1 MKNAIILIPLAF
13 VVGGIVGYWG
23 PSDDLQHLKN
33 APKVEAKKA
42 KSDGFGAFASLVN
55 IPDAAKRPRR
65 PRKAPEKGASDVT
78 VIQADEAETNAVR
91 AAEPERPHHPRR
103 LAPEDLAA
111 RIDEARELW
120 QTRVEMARATAI
132 DKLGLDASG
141 IARFDEAVAAMNEKL
156 LNASEAIAERLS
168 GDEEM
173 TPELSMRMM
182 GDTMTAMAEAYDA
195 IGEATTPEKRAEV
208 SRLEVFNFIDPG
220 VAEPLISVQG
230 KLNRANLP

>member
-23 PSDDLQHLKN
+23 PSDDLQRLKN

-91 AAEPERPHHPRR
+91 AAELERPHHPRR

-141 IARFDEAVAAMNEKL
+141 I
-156 LNASEAIAERLS
+156 IAFEQKS
-168 GDEEM
+168 KY
-173 TPELSMRMM
+173 
-182 GDTMTAMAEAYDA
+182 AESH
-195 IGEATTPEKRAEV
+195 GSTRPWR
-208 SRLEVFNFIDPG
+208 R
-220 VAEPLISVQG
+220 
-230 KLNRANLP
+230 

>member
-23 PSDDLQHLKN
+23 PSDDLQRLKN

-111 RIDEARELW
+111 RIDEAR
-120 QTRVEMARATAI
+120 AAAS
-132 DKLGLDASG
+132 DKLELDASG

-173 TPELSMRMM
+173 TPELGMRMM

>member
-23 PSDDLQHLKN
+23 PSDDLQRLKH

-141 IARFDEAVAAMNEKL
+141 IARFDEAVAAMSEEL
-156 LNASEAIAERLS
+156 LAA
-168 GDEEM
+168 
-173 TPELSMRMM
+173 
-182 GDTMTAMAEAYDA
+182 
-195 IGEATTPEKRAEV
+195 
-208 SRLEVFNFIDPG
+208 
-220 VAEPLISVQG
+220 
-230 KLNRANLP
+230 